1 MEGIYKK
8 SSLMLFA
15 PIIKGLLLGLIL
27 SISIGPVIFAIIK
40 QSLTNGKRSG
50 YAFVA
55 GVSSSD
61 LVLLFICNVFTSLFN
76 LVLNHKST
84 IALTGA
90 GFLLLMGLYTLF
102 FKKLKLENMGNDGQ
116 QKVTSI
122 KDLIGAY
129 FSGFLMNTLNPS
141 VFLFWF
147 AWTAAI
153 NNSAG
158 DTPNPL
164 QYKLLVFGTCLG
176 FVLLSDLVK
185 VFLAGKLRP
194 RLTEKSLVWINRISG
209 IIILIFSAALLYSA
223 LLIY

>member
-1 MEGIYKK
+1 
-8 SSLMLFA
+8 MLVD
-15 PIIKGLLLGLIL
+15 PILKGVLLGFIL
-27 SISIGPVIFAIIK
+27 SISIEPVIFAIIK

-61 LVLLFICNVFTSLFN
+61 FVLLFICNFFTSLFN
-76 LVLNHKST
+76 LVLNHKSA
-84 IALTGA
+84 IALAGA
-90 GFLLLMGLYTLF
+90 GFLLIMGLYTLF
-102 FKKLKLENMGNDGQ
+102 FKKLKLENMGTDGVN
-116 QKVTSI
+116 KTVSI
-122 KDLIGAY
+122 KDLVSSY

-153 NNSAG
+153 NNSAD
-158 DTPNPL
+158 DTPNPI
-164 QYKLLVFGTCLG
+164 QYKLVVFGTCLG
-176 FVLLSDLVK
+176 FVLLSDLIK

-194 RLTEKSLVWINRISG
+194 RLTEKNLLWINRFSG
-209 IIILIFSAALLYSA
+209 MIILIFSAVLLYSA

>member
-1 MEGIYKK
+1 
-8 SSLMLFA
+8 MLVD
-15 PIIKGLLLGLIL
+15 PILKGVLLGFIL

-61 LVLLFICNVFTSLFN
+61 FILLFICNFFTSLFN

-84 IALTGA
+84 IALAGA

-102 FKKLKLENMGNDGQ
+102 FKKLKLENMGTDGVN
-116 QKVTSI
+116 KRVSI
-122 KDLIGAY
+122 KDLISSY

-153 NNSAG
+153 NTSAD
-158 DTPNPL
+158 DTPNPI
-164 QYKLLVFGTCLG
+164 QYKLIVFGTCLG
-176 FVLLSDLVK
+176 FVLLSDLIK

-194 RLTEKSLVWINRISG
+194 RLTEKSLLWINRVSG
-209 IIILIFSAALLYSA
+209 MIILIFSAALLYSA
-223 LLIY
+223 ILIY

>member
-1 MEGIYKK
+1 MVIE
-8 SSLMLFA
+8 
-15 PIIKGLLLGLIL
+15 PILKGLLLGLIL

-40 QSLTNGKRSG
+40 QSLTNGKSSG

-61 LVLLFICNVFTSLFN
+61 IILLFICNFFTSLFN
-76 LVLNHKST
+76 LVLNHKSS
-84 IALTGA
+84 IALAGA

-102 FKKLKLENMGNDGQ
+102 FKKLKLENMGVDGVH
-116 QKVTSI
+116 KTLGI
-122 KDLIGAY
+122 KDLVASY

-153 NNSAG
+153 NTSAG
-158 DTPNPL
+158 DTPNPF
-164 QYKLLVFGTCLG
+164 QFKLIVFGTCLG
-176 FVLLSDLVK
+176 FVLLSDLIK

-194 RLTEKSLVWINRISG
+194 RLTEKNLVWINRISG
-209 IIILIFSAALLYSA
+209 MIILIFSAVLLYSA

>member
-1 MEGIYKK
+1 
-8 SSLMLFA
+8 MLVE
-15 PIIKGLLLGLIL
+15 PILKGLLLGLIL

-61 LVLLFICNVFTSLFN
+61 FVLLFICNVFTSLFN
-76 LVLNHKST
+76 LVLNHKSA
-84 IALTGA
+84 IALAGA
-90 GFLLLMGLYTLF
+90 GFLLIMGLYTLF
-102 FKKLKLENMGNDGQ
+102 FKKLKLENMGTDGVN
-116 QKVTSI
+116 KRVSI
-122 KDLIGAY
+122 KDLVSSY

-153 NNSAG
+153 NNSAD
-158 DTPNPL
+158 DTPNPV
-164 QYKLLVFGTCLG
+164 QYKLVVFGTCLG
-176 FVLLSDLVK
+176 FVLLSDLIK

-194 RLTEKSLVWINRISG
+194 RLTEKNLLWINRFSG
-209 IIILIFSAALLYSA
+209 MIILIFSAVLLYSA

>member
-1 MEGIYKK
+1 
-8 SSLMLFA
+8 MLVE
-15 PIIKGLLLGLIL
+15 PILKGLLLGLIL

-61 LVLLFICNVFTSLFN
+61 FVLLFICNVFTSLFN
-76 LVLNHKST
+76 LVLNHKSA
-84 IALTGA
+84 IALAGA
-90 GFLLLMGLYTLF
+90 GFLLIMGLYTLF
-102 FKKLKLENMGNDGQ
+102 FKKLKLENMGTDGVN
-116 QKVTSI
+116 KSVSI
-122 KDLIGAY
+122 KDLVSSY

-153 NNSAG
+153 NNSAD
-158 DTPNPL
+158 DTPNPI
-164 QYKLLVFGTCLG
+164 QYKLVVFGTCLG
-176 FVLLSDLVK
+176 FVLLSDLIK

-194 RLTEKSLVWINRISG
+194 RLTEKNLLWINRFSG
-209 IIILIFSAALLYSA
+209 MIILIFSAVLLYSA

>member
-1 MEGIYKK
+1 
-8 SSLMLFA
+8 MLVE
-15 PIIKGLLLGLIL
+15 PILKGLLLGLIL

-50 YAFVA
+50 YAFVV

-61 LVLLFICNVFTSLFN
+61 FVLLFICNVFTSLFN
-76 LVLNHKST
+76 LVLNHKSA
-84 IALTGA
+84 IALAGA
-90 GFLLLMGLYTLF
+90 GFLLIMGLYTLF
-102 FKKLKLENMGNDGQ
+102 FKKLKLENMGSDGVN
-116 QKVTSI
+116 KSVSI
-122 KDLIGAY
+122 KDLVSSY

-153 NNSAG
+153 NNSAD
-158 DTPNPL
+158 DTPNPI
-164 QYKLLVFGTCLG
+164 QYKLVVFGTCLG
-176 FVLLSDLVK
+176 FVLLSDLIK

-194 RLTEKSLVWINRISG
+194 RLTEKNLLWINRFSG
-209 IIILIFSAALLYSA
+209 MIILIFSAVLLYSA

>member
-1 MEGIYKK
+1 
-8 SSLMLFA
+8 MLVD
-15 PIIKGLLLGLIL
+15 PILKGVLLGFIL

-61 LVLLFICNVFTSLFN
+61 FILLFICNFFTSLFN

-84 IALTGA
+84 IALAGA

-102 FKKLKLENMGNDGQ
+102 FKKLKLENMGTDGVN
-116 QKVTSI
+116 KRVSI
-122 KDLIGAY
+122 KDLVSSY

-153 NNSAG
+153 NTSAD
-158 DTPNPL
+158 DTPNPI
-164 QYKLLVFGTCLG
+164 QYKLIVFGTCLG
-176 FVLLSDLVK
+176 FVLVSDLVK

-194 RLTEKSLVWINRISG
+194 RLTEKSLLWINRVSG
-209 IIILIFSAALLYSA
+209 MIILIFSAALLYSA
-223 LLIY
+223 ILIY

>member
-1 MEGIYKK
+1 MVIE
-8 SSLMLFA
+8 
-15 PIIKGLLLGLIL
+15 PILKGLLLGLIL

-40 QSLTNGKRSG
+40 QSLTNGKSSG

-61 LVLLFICNVFTSLFN
+61 IILLFVCNFFTSLFN
-76 LVLNHKST
+76 LVLNHKSS
-84 IALTGA
+84 IALAGA

-102 FKKLKLENMGNDGQ
+102 FKKLKLENMGVDGVH
-116 QKVTSI
+116 KTLGI
-122 KDLIGAY
+122 KDLVSSY

-153 NNSAG
+153 NTSAD
-158 DTPNPL
+158 DTPNPV
-164 QYKLLVFGTCLG
+164 QFKLIVFGTCLG
-176 FVLLSDLVK
+176 FVLLSDLIK

-194 RLTEKSLVWINRISG
+194 RLTEKILVWINRISG
-209 IIILIFSAALLYSA
+209 MIILIFSAALLYSA
-223 LLIY
+223 ILIY

>member
-1 MEGIYKK
+1 
-8 SSLMLFA
+8 MLVD
-15 PIIKGLLLGLIL
+15 PILKGLLLGFIL

-61 LVLLFICNVFTSLFN
+61 FILLFICNFFTSLFN

-84 IALTGA
+84 IALAGA

-102 FKKLKLENMGNDGQ
+102 FKKLKLENMGTDGVY
-116 QKVTSI
+116 KRVGI
-122 KDLIGAY
+122 KDLISSY

-153 NNSAG
+153 NTSAD
-158 DTPNPL
+158 DTPNPI
-164 QYKLLVFGTCLG
+164 QYKLIVFGTCLG
-176 FVLLSDLVK
+176 FVLLSDLIK

-194 RLTEKSLVWINRISG
+194 RLTEKSLLWINRVSG
-209 IIILIFSAALLYSA
+209 MIILIFSAALLYSA
-223 LLIY
+223 ILIY

>member
-1 MEGIYKK
+1 
-8 SSLMLFA
+8 MLVE
-15 PIIKGLLLGLIL
+15 PILKGLLLGLIL

-61 LVLLFICNVFTSLFN
+61 FVLLFICNVFTSLFN
-76 LVLNHKST
+76 LVLNHKSA
-84 IALTGA
+84 IALAGA
-90 GFLLLMGLYTLF
+90 GFLLIMGLYTLF
-102 FKKLKLENMGNDGQ
+102 FKKLKLENMGSDGVN
-116 QKVTSI
+116 KTVSI
-122 KDLIGAY
+122 KDLVSSY

-153 NNSAG
+153 NNSAD
-158 DTPNPL
+158 DTPNPI
-164 QYKLLVFGTCLG
+164 QYKLVVFGTCLG
-176 FVLLSDLVK
+176 FVLLSDLIK

-194 RLTEKSLVWINRISG
+194 RLAEKNLLWINRFSG
-209 IIILIFSAALLYSA
+209 MIILIFSAVLLYSA

>member
-1 MEGIYKK
+1 
-8 SSLMLFA
+8 MLTA
-15 PIIKGLLLGLIL
+15 PVLKGLLLGLIL

-40 QSLTNGKRSG
+40 QSLTNGKQAG

-61 LVLLFICNVFTSLFN
+61 LVLLFICNVFTSLFT
-76 LVLNHKST
+76 LVLNHKSA
-84 IALTGA
+84 IALAGA
-90 GFLLLMGLYTLF
+90 GFLLIMGIYTLF
-102 FKKLKLENMGNDGQ
+102 FKKLKLESMEEAGAKKPISMKGL
-116 QKVTSI
+116 VTS
-122 KDLIGAY
+122 Y

-153 NNSAG
+153 NNSAS
-158 DTPNPL
+158 DTDNPI
-164 QYKLLVFGTCLG
+164 QYKLIVFGTCLG
-176 FVLLSDLVK
+176 FVLLSDLLK

-194 RLTEKSLVWINRISG
+194 KLTEKNLVWINRISG

>member
-1 MEGIYKK
+1 
-8 SSLMLFA
+8 MLVE
-15 PIIKGLLLGLIL
+15 PILKGLLLGLIL

-61 LVLLFICNVFTSLFN
+61 FVLLFICNVFTSLFN

-84 IALTGA
+84 IALAGA

-102 FKKLKLENMGNDGQ
+102 FKKLKLENMGVDGA
-116 QKVTSI
+116 QKQASV
-122 KDLIGAY
+122 KDLIASY

-153 NNSAG
+153 NTSAD
-158 DTPNPL
+158 DTTNPL
-164 QYKLLVFGTCLG
+164 QYKLVVFGTCLG
-176 FVLLSDLVK
+176 FVLLSDLLK

-194 RLTEKSLVWINRISG
+194 RLTEKNLLWINRVSG

>member
-1 MEGIYKK
+1 
-8 SSLMLFA
+8 MLVD
-15 PIIKGLLLGLIL
+15 PILKGVLLGFIL

-61 LVLLFICNVFTSLFN
+61 FILLFICNFFTSLFN

-84 IALTGA
+84 IALAGA
-90 GFLLLMGLYTLF
+90 GFLFLMGLYTLF
-102 FKKLKLENMGNDGQ
+102 FKKMKLENMGIDGAH
-116 QKVTSI
+116 KTVSI
-122 KDLIGAY
+122 KNLLSSY

-153 NNSAG
+153 NTSAD
-158 DTPNPL
+158 DTPNPV
-164 QYKLLVFGTCLG
+164 QYKLIVFGTCLG
-176 FVLLSDLVK
+176 FVLLSDLIK

-194 RLTEKSLVWINRISG
+194 RLTEKNLLWINRVSG
-209 IIILIFSAALLYSA
+209 MIILIFSGALLYSA

>member
-1 MEGIYKK
+1 MFVEP
-8 SSLMLFA
+8 LL
-15 PIIKGLLLGLIL
+15 KGLLLGLIL
-27 SISIGPVIFAIIK
+27 SLSIGPVIFAIVK

-61 LVLLFICNVFTSLFN
+61 MVLLFICNVFTSLFN
-76 LVLNHKST
+76 LVLNHKSS
-84 IALTGA
+84 IALAGA

-102 FKKLKLENMGNDGQ
+102 FKKLKLENLGIDGVN
-116 QKVTSI
+116 KTISI
-122 KDLIGAY
+122 KNLISSY

-153 NNSAG
+153 NNSAD
-158 DTPNPL
+158 DTPNPI
-164 QYKLLVFGTCLG
+164 QYKLVVFGACLG
-176 FVLLSDLVK
+176 FVLLSDLIK

-194 RLTEKSLVWINRISG
+194 RLTEKNLLWINRISG
-209 IIILIFSAALLYSA
+209 MIILIFSAVLLYSA